1 MDHSKLDSSS
11 SNIDIESNCIDT
23 ESNRID
29 IESNSIDIESNR
41 IDLSWIPENPEFKID
56 FIKSVE
62 QEEIIEYIQD
72 PNDVPTK
79 LNEVTIQFISGKKMV
94 LVLDQ
99 TCKLFSVKKWLNSY
113 VVYYND
119 YYYTIDFVINSICV
133 KNTIGMT
140 LENISEIT
148 CIIRDRYVDII
159 IPAVCTNADHHHHH
173 DNQYSIDCMGGL
185 CDQNCGLLIPKG
197 LNVYH
202 LPENIP
208 VEYADIYTDL
218 EWVNFKEI
226 VNSELDNYDRYSR
239 QKTNRKL
246 DNGDL
251 CNCYKCDEYDCPW
264 GVMLTPEECRR
275 KYYSGLNFSRF

>member
-1 MDHSKLDSSS
+1 MDHAKLDSSS
-11 SNIDIESNCIDT
+11 SNIESEC
-23 ESNRID
+23 
-29 IESNSIDIESNR
+29 

-62 QEEIIEYIQD
+62 QEEIIEYIPD
-72 PNDVPTK
+72 PNDSLSK
-79 LNEVTIQFISGKKMV
+79 LNEITIQFISGNKMV

-99 TCKLFSVKKWLNSY
+99 TCKLFLVKKWLNSY

-119 YYYTIDFVINSICV
+119 YYYTIDFVINSNCV

-148 CIIRDRYVDII
+148 CIIRDRSVDIK
-159 IPAVCTNADHHHHH
+159 IPAVCTNADHHHH
-173 DNQYSIDCMGGL
+173 DNQYLIDCMGGL

-208 VEYADIYTDL
+208 VEYVDSYTDL

-226 VNSELDNYDRYSR
+226 VNSELDNYDKYSR
-239 QKTNRKL
+239 QKINRKFY
-246 DNGDL
+246 GDL

-264 GVMLTPEECRR
+264 GVMLTPEECRK
-275 KYYSGLNFSRF
+275 KYYSGLNFSRFKFR